1 MYESTDNVSRFTND
15 VEQYLNDIL
24 VSRFELPFK
33 ELDGVPYSVILLTL
47 LHAVQHLNH

>member
-1 MYESTDNVSRFTND
+1 MYESTGNVTRCTND

-24 VSRFELPFK
+24 VSRFEFPFK
-33 ELDGVPYSVILLTL
+33 ELDGVSYSIILLTL